1 MYINQI
7 NPYQGMQNAIRP
19 GGSQTSS
26 DDNRMVL
33 SAGRTSAVL
42 LAEKDSV
49 DPQLLK
55 ITERVATLQ
64 RNLDL
69 TLVYYPPFF
78 PIASYQRMDLIT
90 EMKGIGEDIAQSDLS
105 PAMKQAA
112 AAAVSG
118 LGVDST
124 DDDIAGALDSLIAVR
139 DTLVNQRAASQT
151 EVQPGSILALEI

>member
-1 MYINQI
+1 MMINQI

-33 SAGRTSAVL
+33 SAGRTNTVL
-42 LAEKDSV
+42 LAEKESV

-55 ITERVATLQ
+55 ITERIATLQ

-69 TLVYYPPFF
+69 TLVYFPPFF

-90 EMKGIGEDIAQSDLS
+90 EMKAIGEDISQADINPMLKQATLAVQQLSSESTDADLS
-105 PAMKQAA
+105 
-112 AAAVSG
+112 
-118 LGVDST
+118 
-124 DDDIAGALDSLIAVR
+124 GALEKLTAVR
-139 DTLVNQRAASQT
+139 DTLVSQRAASQT
-151 EVQPGSILALEI
+151 EVQPGSLLALEI